1 MFKFVAKVMM
11 TVLSSKMYGQQLCL
25 CKWKTEIENL
35 KIIILIEL
43 RAFLWL
49 NYIPQC
55 MYKLTKLL
63 TRFYFFFFVVVV
75 VILLFV
81 RKFAEEVLNKI
92 YRKKHFFVLTLF
104 GWFTMWEGR

>member
-1 MFKFVAKVMM
+1 MM

-25 CKWKTEIENL
+25 CKWKTETEIENL

-63 TRFYFFFFVVVV
+63 TRFYFFFFFVVVVV

-92 YRKKHFFVLTLF
+92 YRKKTLLCTYF
-104 GWFTMWEGR
+104 IWLVHNVGR